1 MTVKEF
7 IYGYNESIKLGKQVC
22 QEMLGLKFCE
32 EYQSSASFQHHFSA
46 HSCILYCTLIIQKT
60 SDLIFSSS
68 CDIDRE
74 TGWIREKERVVP
86 EGENV
91 SPDTDLMLDGRRQYL
106 FDDYLTNKMTDSI
119 RFSLMSHDFDVL
131 TDKQFMD
138 KQGKSNKEFVEEFNR
153 SGRG

>member
-1 MTVKEF
+1 MAVKEF

-22 QEMLGLKFCE
+22 QEMLGLRFCE
-32 EYQSSASFQHHFSA
+32 ECQSSASFQHHFSA
-46 HSCILYCTLIIQKT
+46 HSRILYCTLTIQKT

-68 CDIDRE
+68 CEIDRE

-106 FDDYLTNKMTDSI
+106 FDDYLTDKMTDGI
-119 RFSLMSHDFDVL
+119 RLSLMSHDFDVL
-131 TDKQFMD
+131 SDKQFVD
-138 KQGKSNKEFVEEFNR
+138 KHGKSKEEFVEEFNR
-153 SGRG
+153 GGRG

>member
-1 MTVKEF
+1 M
-7 IYGYNESIKLGKQVC
+7 
-22 QEMLGLKFCE
+22 
-32 EYQSSASFQHHFSA
+32 
-46 HSCILYCTLIIQKT
+46 
-60 SDLIFSSS
+60 
-68 CDIDRE
+68 
-74 TGWIREKERVVP
+74 VP

-131 TDKQFMD
+131 NDKQFMD
-138 KQGKSNKEFVEEFNR
+138 KQGRSNKEFVEEFNR